1 MNKKKTSIAAIVREN
16 LDGIEEQIMYG
27 VPHEQLNAMLKEAGY
42 ELTLGGFRIS
52 LARARLLKKKQIQA
66 KERGDVI

>member
-16 LDGIEEQIMYG
+16 LNAIEEQIIYG
-27 VPHEQLNAMLKEAGY
+27 VPYEQLNAIIKKAGY